1 MRRVS
6 RGIGAPDRDVV
17 EHMFYRAADLARGK
31 GPRRE
36 PAETWREWIIGL
48 PDANRRSLLQSA
60 AAVFERLKYGHEK
73 PSPDDFALLER
84 TIREL
89 RAAPR

>member
-1 MRRVS
+1 
-6 RGIGAPDRDVV
+6 
-17 EHMFYRAADLARGK
+17 MFYRAADLARGK